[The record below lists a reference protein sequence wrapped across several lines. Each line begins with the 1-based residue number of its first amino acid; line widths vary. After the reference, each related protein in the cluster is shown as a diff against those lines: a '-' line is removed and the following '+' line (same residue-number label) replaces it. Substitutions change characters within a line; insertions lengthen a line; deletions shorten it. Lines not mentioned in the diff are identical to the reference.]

1 MKSMTPAGNPTRPPS
16 PKQNHR
22 FAVLDSW
29 RGLCACVVALFHF
42 TSTSHLYGLPFLR
55 GSYLFVDFF
64 FVLSGFVIFAGY
76 QEKLKQGFGVGRF
89 LLLRFGR
96 VYPLH
101 LALLIG
107 FLGANLLKL
116 VPAFSGNSIYRPFT
130 APGETPPYIISNLLL
145 IQSLGIHDQLS
156 FNDPSW
162 SVSVEFYSYVVF
174 AFALTALRDRIK
186 WLILTLLIL
195 SPLFLAVFSP
205 HYMDTTFQYGFIR
218 CLFGFSAG
226 ALCWILF
233 DRYNGIDAVKLVSP
247 RLWDGIEIGI
257 VALVIGLVTVAGS
270 GALTLL
276 APFLFSI
283 TVFVFAM
290 EQGVISRLLKRP
302 VFLLLGL
309 LSYSIYMNHM
319 FIKRKLF
326 VKGILVVERL
336 FHVSLIT
343 MVNGD
348 EWVGTSPWQGDL
360 FSLAYIVI
368 VVAASYVTFNAIEEP
383 CRMWFR
389 SLARSRSHQ
398 SAAPVAQV
406 TGD

>member
-1 MKSMTPAGNPTRPPS
+1 MTPAWNPTRPPS

-42 TSTSHLYGLPFLR
+42 NSTSHLYGLPFLQ

-101 LALLIG
+101 FALLIA

-116 VPAFSGNSIYRPFT
+116 VPAFSGNSVYRPFT

-162 SVSVEFYSYVVF
+162 SVSVEFYTYVVF

-186 WLILTLLIL
+186 WLILTLLML

-205 HYMDTTFQYGFIR
+205 HYMDTTFRYGFIR

-233 DRYNGIDAVKLVSP
+233 ERYKGIDAVKRVSP
-247 RLWDGIEIGI
+247 RLWDGIEISL
-257 VALVIGLVTVAGS
+257 VSLVIGFVTVAGS

-290 EQGVISRLLKRP
+290 ERGVISRVLKRP
-302 VFLLLGL
+302 VFILLGL

-360 FSLAYIVI
+360 FSLAYLVI
-368 VVAASYVTFNAIEEP
+368 VVAASYVTFNVIEEP
-383 CRMWFR
+383 CRVWFR

-398 SAAPVAQV
+398 SATTPAAQV
-406 TGD
+406 AGD